1 MDADGKR
8 SKIIMVASWLILI
21 GIIGLVYKFVVE
33 PRLRGDLVK
42 QTSTQRY
49 AHEIKVAHDSFPG
62 YAILRSLAVK
72 NLLDRQGIKL
82 TFVDDK
88 ADYIGRMR
96 ALKSGKHQMA
106 VFTIDA
112 YLKAG
117 SAIGEFPGSIVLV
130 IDESKGADAI
140 VAYQRG
146 VPQIPSLSHP
156 RARIVI
162 TPDSPSETLARI
174 MINKMS
180 LPSLPAAW
188 AVEANGAK
196 AVYKRLKSADPD
208 EPRAYVVW
216 EPYVTKALAI
226 DGVHL
231 LLDSSKLKGYIVD
244 VLVVQREF
252 LSANSELVTH
262 VVQAYLRANYDY
274 HNQAGSAR
282 VQSTSPVNERLL
294 SLIQEDAKQYGDALN
309 RAETLKLVEGIEWR
323 NTMEN
328 YAHFGVISGQAARGT
343 DRLEAMIGKIMQV
356 LVSTH
361 SIPADPVSGDYGSLY
376 YEGILRSLHHDNF
389 HPGVLTSNTGGGLDD
404 IVIGNTPV
412 AEEVRGEET
421 LNPLSTA
428 NWDTLAPVAAM
439 KIEPIQFGR
448 GNARILRNSERA
460 LRQLAADLK
469 SFPQYYLR
477 VVGHTRQAG
486 DPAANR
492 RLAAQRAAA
501 AAQFLRDLGIAKH
514 RIRAVASS
522 QSATKMQGA
531 AAQSVTFVLLGNPY

>member
-1 MDADGKR
+1 MDVDVKK
-8 SKIIMVASWLILI
+8 SKIIMVASWLIII

-33 PRLRGDLVK
+33 PRLRGNLLK
-42 QTSTQRY
+42 ETSTQRY

-62 YAILRSLAVK
+62 YAILRSPAVK
-72 NLLDRQGIKL
+72 NLLDRRGMKL

-88 ADYIGRMR
+88 ADYVGRMR
-96 ALKSGKHQMA
+96 GLKSGKHQMA

-180 LPSLPAAW
+180 LPSLPNNW
-188 AVEANGAK
+188 AVEANGAE
-196 AVYKRLKSADPD
+196 AVYKKLKSADAD
-208 EPRAYVVW
+208 EPHAYVVW

-252 LSANSELVTH
+252 LSANAELVTH

-274 HNQAGSAR
+274 HNQGDGL
-282 VQSTSPVNERLL
+282 V
-294 SLIQEDAKQYGDALN
+294 SLIEADAKRYGDALN
-309 RAETLKLVEGIEWR
+309 RTETLKLVEGIEWR

-328 YAHFGVISGQAARGT
+328 YAHFGVISGQAAKGT

-356 LVSTH
+356 LVSTN
-361 SIPADPVSGDYGSLY
+361 SIAADPVSGDYGSLY

-389 HPGVLTSNTGGGLDD
+389 HPGVLTSKTGGGLDD
-404 IVIGNTPV
+404 IVIGSTPV
-412 AEEVRGEET
+412 AEEVRAEKA
-421 LNPLSTA
+421 LNPLSDA

-477 VVGHTRQAG
+477 VVGHTRHEG
-486 DPAANR
+486 DPGANR
-492 RLAAQRAAA
+492 RLAAQRAEA
-501 AAQFLRDLGIAKH
+501 AAQFLRDLGIARH
-514 RIRAVASS
+514 RIRAIASERAS
-522 QSATKMQGA
+522 ERLQGA
-531 AAQSVTFVLLGNPY
+531 AAQSVTFELLGNPY

>member
-1 MDADGKR
+1 MDVDVKK
-8 SKIIMVASWLILI
+8 SKIIMVASWLIII

-33 PRLRGDLVK
+33 PRLRGNLLK
-42 QTSTQRY
+42 ETSTQRY

-62 YAILRSLAVK
+62 YAILRSPAVK
-72 NLLDRQGIKL
+72 NLLDRRGMKL

-88 ADYIGRMR
+88 ADYVGRMR
-96 ALKSGKHQMA
+96 GLKSGKHQMA

-180 LPSLPAAW
+180 LPSLPNNW
-188 AVEANGAK
+188 AVEANGAE
-196 AVYKRLKSADPD
+196 AVYKKLKSADAD
-208 EPRAYVVW
+208 EPHAYVVW

-252 LSANSELVTH
+252 LSANAELVTH

-274 HNQAGSAR
+274 HNQGDGL
-282 VQSTSPVNERLL
+282 V
-294 SLIQEDAKQYGDALN
+294 SLIEADAKQYGDALN
-309 RAETLKLVEGIEWR
+309 RTETLKLVEGIEWR

-328 YAHFGVISGQAARGT
+328 YAHFGVISGQAAKGT

-356 LVSTH
+356 LVSTN
-361 SIPADPVSGDYGSLY
+361 SIAADPV
-376 YEGILRSLHHDNF
+376 F
-389 HPGVLTSNTGGGLDD
+389 
-404 IVIGNTPV
+404 
-412 AEEVRGEET
+412 
-421 LNPLSTA
+421 
-428 NWDTLAPVAAM
+428 
-439 KIEPIQFGR
+439 
-448 GNARILRNSERA
+448 
-460 LRQLAADLK
+460 RQLRFA
-469 SFPQYYLR
+469 
-477 VVGHTRQAG
+477 
-486 DPAANR
+486 
-492 RLAAQRAAA
+492 
-501 AAQFLRDLGIAKH
+501 
-514 RIRAVASS
+514 
-522 QSATKMQGA
+522 
-531 AAQSVTFVLLGNPY
+531 LL

>member
-1 MDADGKR
+1 MDAAAKK
-8 SKIIMVASWLILI
+8 SKIIMVASWLIII

-33 PRLRGDLVK
+33 PRLRGNLVK
-42 QTSTQRY
+42 ETSTQRY
-49 AHEIKVAHDSFPG
+49 AHEMKVAHDSFPG
-62 YAILRSLAVK
+62 YAILRSPAVK
-72 NLLDRQGIKL
+72 NLLARHGIKL

-88 ADYIGRMR
+88 ADYVGRMR
-96 ALKSGKHQMA
+96 GLKSGKHQMA

-117 SAIGEFPGSIVLV
+117 SILGEFPGSIVLV

-180 LPSLPAAW
+180 LPSLPTDW
-188 AVEANGAK
+188 AVEANGAE
-196 AVYKRLKSADPD
+196 AVYKKLKSADPD
-208 EPRAYVVW
+208 EPHAYVVW

-252 LSANSELVTH
+252 LSANAELVTH

-274 HNQAGSAR
+274 HNQSDGL
-282 VQSTSPVNERLL
+282 V
-294 SLIQEDAKQYGDALN
+294 SLIEADAKQYGDALN
-309 RAETLKLVEGIEWR
+309 RTETLKLVEGIAWR

-328 YAHFGVISGQAARGT
+328 YAHFGVISGQAAKGT

-356 LVSTH
+356 LVSTD
-361 SIPADPVSGDYGSLY
+361 SIAADPVAGNYDSLY

-389 HPGVLTSNTGGGLDD
+389 HPGVLSSKGGGLDD
-404 IVIGNTPV
+404 IVIGSTPV
-412 AEEVRGEET
+412 SEEVRAEKA
-421 LNPLSTA
+421 LNPLSDA

-477 VVGHTRQAG
+477 VVGHTRQEG
-486 DPAANR
+486 DPGANQ
-492 RLAAQRAAA
+492 RLAVQRATA
-501 AAQFLRDLGIAKH
+501 AAQFLRDLGIANH
-514 RIRAVASS
+514 RIRAIASNRAS
-522 QSATKMQGA
+522 ERLQGA
-531 AAQSVTFVLLGNPY
+531 AAQSVTFELLGNPY

>member
-1 MDADGKR
+1 MDADVKK
-8 SKIIMVASWLILI
+8 SKIIMVASWLIII

-33 PRLRGDLVK
+33 PRLRGNLVK
-42 QTSTQRY
+42 ETSTQRY
-49 AHEIKVAHDSFPG
+49 THEIKVAHDSFPG
-62 YAILRSLAVK
+62 YAILRSPAVK
-72 NLLDRQGIKL
+72 NLLDRHEIKL

-96 ALKSGKHQMA
+96 GLKNGKHQMA

-156 RARIVI
+156 EARIVI

-180 LPSLPAAW
+180 LPSLPASW
-188 AVEANGAK
+188 AVEANGAA
-196 AVYKRLKSADPD
+196 AVYKKLKSAEPD
-208 EPRAYVVW
+208 EPHAYVVW

-252 LSANSELVTH
+252 LSAQPELVTH

-274 HNQAGSAR
+274 HNQVDGAR
-282 VQSTSPVNERLL
+282 LQSTPTGNERLL

-309 RAETLKLVEGIEWR
+309 RHETLKLVEGIEWR

-328 YAHFGVISGQAARGT
+328 YAHFGVISGQQAKGT

-361 SIPADPVSGDYGSLY
+361 SIPADPVSGNYGSLY

-404 IVIGNTPV
+404 IVIGTTPV
-412 AEEVRGEET
+412 SEEVRAARA
-421 LNPLSTA
+421 LNPLSDA
-428 NWDTLAPVAAM
+428 NWDTLSPVAAM

-448 GNARILRNSERA
+448 GNARILRGSERA
-460 LRQLAADLK
+460 LRQLAEDLK

-477 VVGHTRQAG
+477 VVGHTRREG
-486 DPAANR
+486 DAAANR
-492 RLAAQRAAA
+492 RLAAQRAEA
-501 AAQFLRDLGIAKH
+501 AAQFLRNLGIASH
-514 RIRAVASS
+514 RIRAVASNRR
-522 QSATKMQGA
+522 ATHMQGA
-531 AAQSVTFVLLGNPY
+531 AAQSVTFELLGNPY